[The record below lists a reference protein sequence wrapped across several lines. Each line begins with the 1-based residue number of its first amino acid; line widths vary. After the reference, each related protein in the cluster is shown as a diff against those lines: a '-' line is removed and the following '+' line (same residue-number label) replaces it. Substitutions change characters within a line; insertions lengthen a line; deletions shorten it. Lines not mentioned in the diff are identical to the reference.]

1 MTRFYLSALHCL
13 FQQFYSL
20 VDTLIVGRF
29 LGKENLAAVGATGSV
44 NFLIIGFCMGICSGF
59 SIPVSH
65 KFGAGDPKGMRR
77 VVANCVWLAAAF
89 GLVMTV
95 LTTLL
100 CRPILVMMK
109 TPENILEAS
118 YAYIWII
125 FLGIPVTFLYNMT
138 SGVIRALGDSRT
150 PVIFLLMSSF
160 LNIWLDLF
168 FIVNL
173 HWGVQGAAWATVI
186 SQGVSGVCCLL
197 FIVKRFEILRIQKDE
212 WAPDRHLMGTLCG
225 MGVPMGLQYSI
236 TAIGSVILQSATNT
250 LGSDAVAAVTAAGRI
265 SGFLAC
271 PFDAM
276 GSTMATY
283 GGQNVGA
290 GRLDRI
296 SRGLKSCVMLGAGY
310 SVIALLT
317 SIFLGRPLAML
328 FLEAGETAI
337 IGDVRFF
344 LIMNTVFYFPLALV
358 NIVRFLIQGMGF
370 PTFAI
375 LAGVFEML
383 ARGLAGFVLVPLLGF
398 TGVTLGSPIA
408 WIFADAFLIPAY
420 FHVRRVMEKRLAWEN
435 GRAGAEDEEQEAAE
449 SGSLIGRRQM
459 RRSSGKT
466 LQLPKMGFR
475 THLPRR

>member
-1 MTRFYLSALHCL
+1 MTRDMTKGYPMKLILGFSIPLLFGFL

-29 LGKENLAAVGATGSV
+29 LGKENLAAVGATGSI

-65 KFGAGDPKGMRR
+65 KFGAGDHKGMRR
-77 VVANCVWLAAAF
+77 VTANGVWLAIAF
-89 GLVMTV
+89 AIVLTV
-95 LTTLL
+95 LTTIL
-100 CRPILVMMK
+100 CRPILVLMK
-109 TPENILEAS
+109 TPGNILEAS
-118 YAYIWII
+118 YSYIWVI

-160 LNIWLDLF
+160 LNIGLDLF
-168 FIVNL
+168 FIVTL
-173 HWGVQGAAWATVI
+173 QWGVQGAAWATVI
-186 SQGVSGVCCLL
+186 SQGVSGICCLI
-197 FIVKRFEILRIQKDE
+197 FMVRKFEILRIQRDE
-212 WAPDRHLMGTLCG
+212 WAPDKHLMGTLCG

-290 GRLDRI
+290 GKLDRI
-296 SRGLKSCVMLGAGY
+296 SKGLKSCVTLGAGY
-310 SVIALLT
+310 SVIALFI
-317 SIFLGRPLAML
+317 SILLGRPLATL
-328 FLEAGETAI
+328 FLDVSETAI
-337 IGDVRFF
+337 IDDVKFF
-344 LIMNTVFYFPLALV
+344 LIMNTVFYFCLALV

-370 PTFAI
+370 PAFAI

-383 ARGLAGFVLVPLLGF
+383 ARAIAGFVLVPLMGF
-398 TGVTLGSPIA
+398 TGVALGSPIA
-408 WIFADAFLIPAY
+408 WVLADCFLIPAY
-420 FHVRRVMEKRLAWEN
+420 FHVRKTLKKRLETISD
-435 GRAGAEDEEQEAAE
+435 GC
-449 SGSLIGRRQM
+449 
-459 RRSSGKT
+459 
-466 LQLPKMGFR
+466 
-475 THLPRR
+475 